1 MYILYCRVR
10 NLLTYKRENPA
21 TEEYKSDTGLKKTDG
36 YAVCISVLIVF
47 QSSGSVPVLTFFP
60 SQ

>member
-1 MYILYCRVR
+1 VTVQKEAALRV
-10 NLLTYKRENPA
+10 KRENPA
-21 TEEYKSDTGLKKTDG
+21 TEEYKSDTGLQKTDG
-36 YAVCISVLIVF
+36 YAVCISALTVF

>member
-1 MYILYCRVR
+1 MNKRHYEHTLPNIRGSLS
-10 NLLTYKRENPA
+10 NTY
-21 TEEYKSDTGLKKTDG
+21 SDTGLKKTDG